1 MSTIKHL
8 FSKNKD
14 LSTAIKNTC
23 GFYPS
28 NINFYEL
35 AFTLSSQRII
45 VNGVH
50 KSYERLEFLG
60 DAILGTIISDFL
72 YRRYPTRDEGFMSQ
86 MRSRVVSKE
95 SLSKIS
101 SKMGLDSLINVNLE
115 NNRNQKSIREDLFE
129 ALIGAIYM
137 DKGYAVAQTFVLT
150 RVLKIYIDFDEVE
163 TIDTDYK
170 SQLIRYAQAQKLPID
185 FSILNDDIAA
195 QNNKYTVQLFLNNV
209 MVGEGTSF
217 SKKKAEQ
224 IASQMAL
231 LKIEH

>member
-1 MSTIKHL
+1 MSTVKHL
-8 FSKNKD
+8 FSKNKN

-35 AFTLSSQRII
+35 AFTLSSERVI

-60 DAILGTIISDFL
+60 DSVLGAIISDFL

-86 MRSRVVSKE
+86 MRSRVVGKE
-95 SLSKIS
+95 QLSKIS
-101 SKMGLDSLINVNLE
+101 AKMGLESLINVNLE

-137 DKGYAVAQTFVLT
+137 DKGYAVAQKFILE

-163 TIDTDYK
+163 AVDTDYK
-170 SQLIRYAQAQKLPID
+170 SQLIRFVQAQKLPFE
-185 FSILNDDIAA
+185 FSLLNDDIAA
-195 QNNKYTVQLFLNNV
+195 QNNKFTVQLFVNNV
-209 MVGEGTSF
+209 IMGEGTSF

-231 LKIEH
+231 SKLE

>member
-1 MSTIKHL
+1 MSTVKHL
-8 FSKNKD
+8 FRKNKN

-35 AFTLSSQRII
+35 AFTLSSERVI

-60 DAILGTIISDFL
+60 DSVLGAIISDFL

-86 MRSRVVSKE
+86 MRSRVVGKE
-95 SLSKIS
+95 QLSKIS
-101 SKMGLDSLINVNLE
+101 AKMGLESLINVNLE

-137 DKGYAVAQTFVLT
+137 DKGYAVAQAFILN

-163 TIDTDYK
+163 AVDTDYK
-170 SQLIRYAQAQKLPID
+170 SQLIRHAQAQKLHID
-185 FSILNDDIAA
+185 FKLLNDDIAA
-195 QNNKYTVQLFLNNV
+195 QNNKFTVQLFVNNAI
-209 MVGEGTSF
+209 MGEGTSF

-224 IASQMAL
+224 IAAQMAL
-231 LKIEH
+231 SKLE